1 MFIRFQNLSIRLRA
15 WHERRES
22 EALRREI
29 AYHRR
34 AEMMHRHAVWK
45 LTRAERD
52 AQTIHRLGCL
62 NDLEDGDY
70 IKDFY
75 NPDYSSAREEMLRQI
90 ATAFQALDKPQT
102 PAAPKDAEQLPRKIV
117 DLERARRERRDRERG
132 RW

>member
-1 MFIRFQNLSIRLRA
+1 MFTWLQNLSIRLRA

-22 EALRREI
+22 EARRRDI

-45 LTRAERD
+45 LTRAQRD
-52 AQTIHRLGCL
+52 AQTIHGRGCL
-62 NDLEDGDY
+62 SDLEDGDY

-75 NPDYSSAREEMLRQI
+75 NPDYSSAHKEIMREF
-90 ATAFQALDKPQT
+90 AAAFQAFDKPPT
-102 PAAPKDAEQLPRKIV
+102 PAAPKDAERLSRKIV
-117 DLERARRERRDRERG
+117 DLERARRQRRDRERG